1 MGELSDGLDVAS
13 QAPIGPCSPSRAS
26 SEGFIEADETYIGGY
41 RKGWNGRGAG
51 KVGVAIAAERRGRI
65 AVCVR
70 LAVISRATTAAKL
83 ASFVKG
89 SIVPQAATVHT
100 DAWAAD
106 KAVAQMEIDYCP
118 RKGGHGR
125 HVEDGLPWG
134 HTVFGNLK
142 IWLRDTYHGVSP
154 KHIHRYLNEF
164 QFRFNRLWHQPDL
177 FSPMLQAAID
187 ANPFPCQHLTAE
199 QIG

>member
-1 MGELSDGLDVAS
+1 LDVAS

-83 ASFVKG
+83 ASFSQSMTSASKRAVKRDLG
-89 SIVPQAATVHT
+89 SDHGTV
-100 DAWAAD
+100 
-106 KAVAQMEIDYCP
+106 I
-118 RKGGHGR
+118 
-125 HVEDGLPWG
+125 
-134 HTVFGNLK
+134 
-142 IWLRDTYHGVSP
+142 
-154 KHIHRYLNEF
+154 
-164 QFRFNRLWHQPDL
+164 
-177 FSPMLQAAID
+177 
-187 ANPFPCQHLTAE
+187 
-199 QIG
+199 